1 MIDLNFSLIVEVAR
15 HCCESFDGNF
25 RHETLFTDRVSRR
38 GDFFCH
44 NGDFGEK
51 NFGIVQ
57 GFLCVYLD

>member
-38 GDFFCH
+38 GDFFSIMAILESRILELFK
-44 NGDFGEK
+44 GSF
-51 NFGIVQ
+51 
-57 GFLCVYLD
+57 VYLD